1 MVISR
6 HGLSIGMECS
16 GSDFYMTLTL
26 IGKLTHEDY
35 EVITPFIDSAV
46 EGVKNPE
53 IKMLLDAREMEGWE
67 ARAAWDDFK
76 LGVKHGREFKRIAIV
91 GNKRW
96 QQMAAK
102 LGRWFIAGEVRFFED
117 INEALDWLNQ

>member
-1 MVISR
+1 
-6 HGLSIGMECS
+6 MECS